1 MQSAGPSHLIVDVS
15 VVFVLLTPA
24 DPDIP
29 QEVEYMRLSA
39 WIYMAQ
45 WEMCYSLWASVE
57 DNPDV
62 VPC

>member
-39 WIYMAQ
+39 
-45 WEMCYSLWASVE
+45 
-57 DNPDV
+57 
-62 VPC
+62 